1 MLKLYGAVMLVFTPW
16 GARFDSNVFLSDF
29 FFFFLLLWV
38 IDEQQT
44 LIQEM
49 I

>member
-16 GARFDSNVFLSDF
+16 GSRFDSNVFLSDF
-29 FFFFLLLWV
+29 FFLILRI